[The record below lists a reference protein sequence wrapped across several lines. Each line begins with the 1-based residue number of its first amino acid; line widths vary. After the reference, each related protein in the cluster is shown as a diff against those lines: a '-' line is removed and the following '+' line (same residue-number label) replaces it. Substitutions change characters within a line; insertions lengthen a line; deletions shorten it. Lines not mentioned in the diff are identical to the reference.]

1 MSRIRKPSFAPF
13 QLAALCVSLLLL
25 LSGGCGPSRPQ
36 ATDGGKIVLNYWNG
50 FSGPDG
56 KTMSAMVRQFESEN
70 PDIEVRMQI
79 IPWGTYYDKLTLALA
94 YGGAP
99 DVFIVQAARFPEFA
113 SFHTLHPV
121 ADVFA
126 DAKTPLG
133 EKDFAPVPWR
143 ESFYQGTQYALPLDT
158 HPLGLYYNTKLFQDA
173 GIVDAQG
180 QAKPP
185 TNLPEFLADA
195 KKLTRD
201 TTGEGRPDQWGFAFT
216 NEHSNWLTF
225 AHQFGGDIL
234 TPDGKHGAMSSP
246 GSLAATHLM
255 CDLIYKYK
263 IAPKPEGID
272 SWLAMRQ
279 GKVAMAMEGIYMLSS
294 LKETT
299 GLQFAGAPV
308 PQFGPKQGIWGGS
321 HLLCEPAGIDPAH
334 AKAAGRLMLFLS
346 NHSLTWGLGG
356 QIPARVAVTRSA
368 DFQSQPVQAQFARQ
382 IGYVV
387 YDPQVPLANAL
398 NQFVDPAIDAAL
410 SEEQTPE
417 VAMRDADRR
426 INQVLARP

>member
-1 MSRIRKPSFAPF
+1 MSRTRKSSSVLL
-13 QLAALCVSLLLL
+13 QLIALCAGMLLL
-25 LSGGCGPSRPQ
+25 LSGGCGPDRRQ
-36 ATDGGKIVLNYWNG
+36 ADNGGKIVLNFWNG

-56 KTMSAMVRQFESEN
+56 KTMTGMVRQFEQEN
-70 PDIEVRMQI
+70 PDVEVHMQI

-99 DVFIVQAARFPEFA
+99 DVFVVQAARFPEFA

-126 DAKTPLG
+126 GAKPALG
-133 EKDFAPVPWR
+133 AKDFAPVPWR
-143 ESFYQGTQYALPLDT
+143 ESFYRGTQYALPLDT
-158 HPLGLYYNTKLFQDA
+158 HPIGLYYNTKLFQDA

-180 QAKPP
+180 RAKPP
-185 TNLPEFLADA
+185 TTLPEFLADA

-201 TTGEGRPDQWGFAFT
+201 TTGEGRPDQWGFVFT
-216 NEHSNWLTF
+216 FEHTNWLTF
-225 AHQFGGDIL
+225 AHQFGGDVL
-234 TPDGKHGAMSSP
+234 TPDGRHGAMSSP

-255 CDLIYKYK
+255 CDLITKYK
-263 IAPKPEGID
+263 VAPKPEGID
-272 SWLAMRQ
+272 SWLALRQ
-279 GKVAMAMEGIYMLSS
+279 GKVGMAMEGIYMLSS

-308 PQFGPKQGIWGGS
+308 PQFGPDKGVWGGS

-334 AKAAGRLMLFLS
+334 AKAAARLMRFLS
-346 NHSLTWGLGG
+346 DHSLTWGLGG
-356 QIPARVAVTRSA
+356 QIPARIAVTQSA
-368 DFQSQPVQAQFARQ
+368 AFQSQPVQAQFARQ
-382 IGYVV
+382 IGHVV
-387 YDPQVPLANAL
+387 YDPQVPRANAL

-410 SEEQTPE
+410 SGEQTPE
-417 VAMRDADRR
+417 DAMRDADRR